1 MPISIDMVQRKPILL
16 IEDDSDYEQ
25 LVRAVLAGSGDAFEV
40 TSAASL
46 SAGLVLIEHCKPEV
60 IVVDLTL
67 PDSSG
72 YETFLRVRERAG
84 EIPIIVLTG
93 LDDDQIAIRAVE
105 DGAQDYLVK
114 SLTEPKL
121 IARSMNMSL
130 SRQSRLTASRRA
142 GPLASGMVLSF
153 IGSKGGVGT
162 STTALNVAALL
173 AHNGVE
179 AVAVELQLGRPGSLS
194 HYLETEPRYGIN
206 SLAQKP
212 AETITA
218 ADFEHC
224 LVEAVSGLRL
234 LCPTASPGTWR
245 TLGANHAHAIISAAR
260 RTCAY
265 VILDLPARI
274 DEGVAEALKVSDSIT
289 MLVDREWAAVRC
301 GVTFLEQIKM
311 ATSRSREV
319 RLVVVDRTGLK
330 EPLSLAEIKSQLK
343 MHPLAMIP
351 PAAGDIAQS
360 HSARTPL
367 ALLYPDHPFSVAH
380 FELAERLL
388 PHISAGRRVNAGQE
402 RLLSRSASWP
412 SIPETT
418 YS

>member
-1 MPISIDMVQRKPILL
+1 MPISTDMVQRKPILL

-142 GPLASGMVLSF
+142 GPLSSGMVLSF

-162 STTALNVAALL
+162 S
-173 AHNGVE
+173 
-179 AVAVELQLGRPGSLS
+179 
-194 HYLETEPRYGIN
+194 
-206 SLAQKP
+206 
-212 AETITA
+212 
-218 ADFEHC
+218 
-224 LVEAVSGLRL
+224 
-234 LCPTASPGTWR
+234 
-245 TLGANHAHAIISAAR
+245 
-260 RTCAY
+260 
-265 VILDLPARI
+265 
-274 DEGVAEALKVSDSIT
+274 
-289 MLVDREWAAVRC
+289 
-301 GVTFLEQIKM
+301 
-311 ATSRSREV
+311 
-319 RLVVVDRTGLK
+319 
-330 EPLSLAEIKSQLK
+330 
-343 MHPLAMIP
+343 
-351 PAAGDIAQS
+351 
-360 HSARTPL
+360 
-367 ALLYPDHPFSVAH
+367 
-380 FELAERLL
+380 
-388 PHISAGRRVNAGQE
+388 
-402 RLLSRSASWP
+402 
-412 SIPETT
+412 
-418 YS
+418 